1 VPDKLSVLRE
11 CWRVLKPGGR
21 IAGHVIHA
29 APGLSSRAYRRAV
42 ELGPSEVGDRQDPVT
57 LHEAARFSEV
67 DNVDVTDTFL
77 STCSSFIQVR
87 ERYEDELRLAEGD
100 DEYKEQQE
108 KKRGLVEGI
117 TTGVLRRSLLGG
129 IKPRA

>member
-1 VPDKLSVLRE
+1 M
-11 CWRVLKPGGR
+11 
-21 IAGHVIHA
+21 
-29 APGLSSRAYRRAV
+29 
-42 ELGPSEVGDRQDPVT
+42 LGPSEVGDRQDPVT

-100 DEYKEQQE
+100 DEYEEQQE